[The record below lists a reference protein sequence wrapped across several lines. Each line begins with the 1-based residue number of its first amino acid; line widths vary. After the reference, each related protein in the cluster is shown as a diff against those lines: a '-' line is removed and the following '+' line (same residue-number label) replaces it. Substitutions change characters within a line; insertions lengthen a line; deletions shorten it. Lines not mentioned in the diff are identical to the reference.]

1 VDGHKLGARRL
12 ELNWPGLFTD
22 LGTRRLAAGP
32 HRVTITVDKGGWR
45 PGSGGDSFSF
55 GPLTLSPLD
64 TRRNEVDSVPPS
76 RARSLCGRRLDWVEA
91 VR

>member
-1 VDGHKLGARRL
+1 M
-12 ELNWPGLFTD
+12 
-22 LGTRRLAAGP
+22 
-32 HRVTITVDKGGWR
+32 DKGGWR

-76 RARSLCGRRLDWVEA
+76 QAQSLCGRRLDWVEA